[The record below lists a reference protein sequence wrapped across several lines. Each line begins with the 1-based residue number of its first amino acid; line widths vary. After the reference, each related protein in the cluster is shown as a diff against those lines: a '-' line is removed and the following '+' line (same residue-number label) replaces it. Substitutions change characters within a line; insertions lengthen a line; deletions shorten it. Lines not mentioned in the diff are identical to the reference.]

1 MLQYQWNSITIKTNK
16 QANSMIELFHQINPK
31 VGAFDTETTG
41 LHIVKDKPFLF
52 QFGFLD
58 EEHRTGYTYAV
69 DIERQPELAKAV
81 ITEWHK
87 LAANLDLYLGHNV
100 GYDLHMLTNI
110 DKAYSEPNISDTM
123 AWIRHAHDA
132 LTPLNG
138 GPPLAL
144 KEYAA
149 RYITP
154 SAKAHE
160 KLLDKEKTDLAKMY
174 NNRLKDRLSV
184 LGKPPEKYGFKSYTL
199 SVIHEIFKDP
209 IMEAS
214 DLEEP
219 VKSIYLEWLHNDV
232 PLYIQPKVTT
242 LVESDMIP
250 YHKLNRD
257 RVIEYSH
264 MDIVLTLEV
273 YLKTKPVVEAR
284 GTYAGIEVENNL
296 IYPLVR
302 MERVGFPIDKPYL
315 EESRLRL
322 KEYIKTTREKLYNLA
337 GQEFKIG
344 QHAFVKSL
352 LADNFNLDV
361 PSTGNDVLG
370 DVVAHLKITE
380 PNHPAI
386 EFIDTIQELRTLE
399 KWYSAYILRFQK
411 SLANCD
417 RIYPTINSV
426 GTVSGRCTSDW
437 QQMPKDAIV
446 DSEGNE
452 LFSPRRIVRCSLV
465 SIDFSQVELRVQA
478 LYTILVGDPDLNLLR
493 AYSPYKCYKIV
504 DDGSVGC
511 GLNQYHAEPYDY
523 KNPKHVTAWAET
535 DSEGKSIWLQEEDN
549 TPWQAVDL
557 HSKTTEL
564 ATGLT
569 KADPEFK
576 SLRSKIGKRV
586 NFAKNYG
593 AQRAKIRT
601 MFPDK
606 TEEEIDR
613 INDAYYK
620 AFPGVKT
627 YHSYCYER
635 GYNFDHTANL
645 YGIKYYGLTGH
656 KLINTLVQGSAA
668 YYLKEKI
675 VAIDKFIRDNKLKT
689 QLMFQIHDEL
699 LFIVPPEEVEYVYK
713 FKAIME
719 DTGGWYVPI
728 VAEIDAS
735 NTTWADK
742 KPMDNIEQIRKVLT
756 GEV

>member
-1 MLQYQWNSITIKTNK
+1 MLQYKWNSVTIKTNR
-16 QANSMIELFHQINPK
+16 QANGMIEVFDAVQPK
-31 VGAFDTETTG
+31 VGAFDTETSG
-41 LHIVKDKPFLF
+41 LHITQDKPFLF

-58 EEHRTGYTYAV
+58 EAHKLGYTYAV
-69 DIERQPELAKAV
+69 DLEKQPILAKQV
-81 ITEWHK
+81 IEVWQKMAKK
-87 LAANLDLYLGHNV
+87 LDIYLGHNV
-100 GYDLHMLTNI
+100 GYDLHMMENI
-110 DKAYSEPNISDTM
+110 GLPYSEPNISDTM

-132 LTPLNG
+132 LTPANG

-149 RYITP
+149 RFITP
-154 SAKAHE
+154 EAKHHE
-160 KLLDKEKTDLAKMY
+160 QLLSREKTEIAKMY
-174 NNRLKDRLSV
+174 NNRLKEKLKD
-184 LGKPPEKYGFKSYTL
+184 LGAPPEQYGYKSYTL
-199 SVIHEIFKDP
+199 SVINEMFKDP
-209 IMEAS
+209 IMEPA
-214 DLEEP
+214 DLDEP
-219 VKSIYLEWLHNDV
+219 IRTRYLDWFQTEL
-232 PLYIQPKVTT
+232 PLYLQKKVTT

-250 YHKLNRD
+250 YNKLNRD
-257 RVIEYSH
+257 RVTEYAH
-264 MDIVLTLEV
+264 MDIVLTLET
-273 YLKTKPVVEAR
+273 YLKTRPAVEAR
-284 GTYAGIEVENNL
+284 GNMTGIEVENKL

-302 MERVGFPIDKPYL
+302 MERVGFPIDTEYL

-322 KEYIKTTREKLYNLA
+322 KEYIKKVRQKLYDLA
-337 GQEFKIG
+337 GCEFKIG
-344 QHAFVKSL
+344 QHAFVKDL
-352 LADNFNLDV
+352 LVNDFNLEV
-361 PSTGNDVLG
+361 ESTGNDVLG
-370 DVVAHLKITE
+370 DVVAHLKINT
-380 PNHPAI
+380 PDHSAI
-386 EFIDTIQELRTLE
+386 PFIDLIQELRTLE

-411 SLANCD
+411 SLFNTD

-446 DSEGNE
+446 DSDGNE
-452 LFSPRRIVRCSLV
+452 LFSPRRIVKCKLV

-478 LYTILVGDPDLNLLR
+478 LYTILVNDPDKNMLR
-493 AYSPYKCYKIV
+493 AYSPYKCYRMIGNKKV
-504 DDGSVGC
+504 
-511 GLNQYHAEPYDY
+511 PYDY
-523 KNPKHVTAWAET
+523 ANPIHVNSWDEV
-535 DSEGKSIWLQEEDN
+535 DENGKSVWLHEEDD
-549 TPWQAVDL
+549 TPWEPVDL
-557 HSKTTEL
+557 HGKTTEM

-606 TEEEIDR
+606 TEEEIDK
-613 INDAYYK
+613 INDAYYN

-635 GYNFDHTANL
+635 GLNYSYTTNL
-645 YGIKYYGLTGH
+645 FGVKYWGLNGH

-675 VAIDKFIRDNKLKT
+675 IAIDEYIRVNKLKT

-699 LFIVPPEEVEYVYK
+699 LFIVPPDEIEHVYM
-713 FKAIME
+713 FKRIME
-719 DTGGWYVPI
+719 DTHGWYVPI

-742 KPMDNIEQIRKVLT
+742 KPMDNIDQIKEVLK
-756 GEV
+756 